1 MRRTAADTVRNTVP
15 NYELVPEFIKGL
27 RGVPLGNFIAF
38 PAEILRTGFNTL
50 DVAAKELESP
60 IQAIREI
67 GMKRLDGWCNCLWIS
82 GIWSTKNGTDFDRY
96 K

>member
-1 MRRTAADTVRNTVP
+1 MQTTLHKEEHKLSAFGRHINKRVGEGLDEAMRRAAETQFVTVQ

-50 DVAAKELESP
+50 DV
-60 IQAIREI
+60 
-67 GMKRLDGWCNCLWIS
+67 
-82 GIWSTKNGTDFDRY
+82 GT
-96 K
+96 